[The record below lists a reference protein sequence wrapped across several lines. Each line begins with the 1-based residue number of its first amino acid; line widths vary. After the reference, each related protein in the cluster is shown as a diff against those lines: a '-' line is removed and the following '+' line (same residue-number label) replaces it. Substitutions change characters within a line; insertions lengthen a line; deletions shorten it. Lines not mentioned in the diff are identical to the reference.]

1 MCGIVAVSD
10 LYASSQ
16 PETAL
21 EAVRRG
27 IGTLHHR
34 GPDSQNYWNSTD
46 GLVSLGHARLSIID
60 LAGGDQPLA
69 NEDQS
74 IHAIVN
80 GEFYDFERI
89 RAGLQS
95 RGHCFRTHSDSE
107 ILLHLYEDFGVECV
121 HHLRGEF
128 AFVLWD
134 SRQRRLFAARDR
146 FGIKPLFYSE
156 SRGRLLLAS
165 EVKALHAAGVPA
177 AWDDQGFAD
186 TLAFFSAPPRSLF
199 RGVSSV
205 PPGHYMVV
213 ARGTGVSTHRYWD
226 WDFAREDEMPAA
238 RPDREYIEEF
248 RSLLDDAVNTRL
260 RADVPVGCYLSGG
273 IDSCSVLA
281 LMAQHAPGRVRAFS
295 LGFDHSMYDEGPIA
309 REMAAR
315 TGAEFTLIPISH
327 TDMARDLS
335 DALWHCESFF
345 INGNSAAKFALSRAV
360 RDAGYK
366 VVLTGEGSDEVLAGY
381 AFFRMDLIRHQSA
394 AVAGVAP
401 GDCSDAT
408 GSAQAQEALRQRNAP
423 SAGLMLAAN
432 PVDPTPAYIERL
444 GYFPAFMEAR
454 KAALER
460 MQPAL
465 AIRATADELVT
476 SLLDRLDVAG
486 QMTGRH
492 PVNQSQYA
500 GNKSVLPNYILTALG
515 DRVEMAHSIEA
526 RLPFLDHHLV
536 EFARRLPVSMKIN
549 GVTEKYVLREAL
561 RPMLTETVYNRQKH
575 PFLSPPA
582 LLKPDEPLHA
592 LLQDTVR
599 GSALARVPYFDR
611 AGTIRLLDEA
621 SQMDDAGKIAMES
634 SLMIILSACILAD
647 RFHL

>member
-1 MCGIVAVSD
+1 MCGIVAVFDSCA
-10 LYASSQ
+10 ASH
-16 PETAL
+16 PATAL

-27 IGTLHHR
+27 VSTLHHR
-34 GPDSQNYWNSTD
+34 GPDSQNDWNSID
-46 GLVSLGHARLSIID
+46 GLVSLGRARLSIID

-69 NEDQS
+69 NEDES
-74 IHAIVN
+74 VHAIVN

-89 RAGLQS
+89 RARLQS
-95 RGHCFRTHSDSE
+95 HGHCFRTRSDSE

-134 SRQRRLFAARDR
+134 SRRHLLFAARDR

-156 SRGRLLLAS
+156 SRGRPMLAS

-186 TLAFFSAPPRSLF
+186 TLAFLITPPRSLF
-199 RGVSSV
+199 RGVSSL
-205 PPGHYMVV
+205 PPGHYMV
-213 ARGTGVSTHRYWD
+213 ARDSGVSTRRYWD
-226 WDFAREDEMPAA
+226 WDFAREDEMPPA
-238 RPDREYIEEF
+238 RPEREYIEEF

-327 TDMARDLS
+327 ADMARDLS

-381 AFFRMDLIRHQSA
+381 AFFAWISSVTRTPSRPLPPPASAQLRRVPPRRRRPCANATRHQPAS
-394 AVAGVAP
+394 
-401 GDCSDAT
+401 CS
-408 GSAQAQEALRQRNAP
+408 P
-423 SAGLMLAAN
+423 
-432 PVDPTPAYIERL
+432 P
-444 GYFPAFMEAR
+444 
-454 KAALER
+454 
-460 MQPAL
+460 
-465 AIRATADELVT
+465 IRWIP
-476 SLLDRLDVAG
+476 RLDTSGARAISPHSSKRARQPSSVC
-486 QMTGRH
+486 
-492 PVNQSQYA
+492 SQL
-500 GNKSVLPNYILTALG
+500 SPSEPPPTTWSLVFWTALT
-515 DRVEMAHSIEA
+515 SPA
-526 RLPFLDHHLV
+526 R
-536 EFARRLPVSMKIN
+536 
-549 GVTEKYVLREAL
+549 
-561 RPMLTETVYNRQKH
+561 
-575 PFLSPPA
+575 
-582 LLKPDEPLHA
+582 
-592 LLQDTVR
+592 
-599 GSALARVPYFDR
+599 
-611 AGTIRLLDEA
+611 
-621 SQMDDAGKIAMES
+621 
-634 SLMIILSACILAD
+634 
-647 RFHL
+647 